1 MELQRRGEKLE
12 IRLGPWERLWS
23 FHVGETITVPLGQI
37 QAVGTTTPPADPWM
51 IRAPGTGLP
60 GILAA
65 GTFYSR
71 RGREFWYVTS
81 AESVLVLDVAD
92 FYYKRLVL
100 NVAAADTW
108 ARLLSAVGNHA

>member
-1 MELQRRGEKLE
+1 MEVRRRGETLE
-12 IRLGPWERLWS
+12 IRLGPWERLWAC
-23 FHVGETITVPLGQI
+23 HIGERIAVPIAQI
-37 QAVGTTTPPADPWM
+37 RAVATTLPPADPWM

-81 AESVLVLDVAD
+81 AESVLVLDMAD

-100 NVAAADTW
+100 NVPAAETW
-108 ARLLSAVGNHA
+108 ARLLAAAIPHT

>member
-1 MELQRRGEKLE
+1 MELQRRGGVLE

-23 FHVGETITVPLGQI
+23 FHVGETIAVPLAQI
-37 QAVGTTTPPADPWM
+37 QTVGTTLPPSDPWM

-71 RGREFWYVTS
+71 RGREFWYVT
-81 AESVLVLDVAD
+81 AESPVLVLDVAD

-100 NVAAADTW
+100 NVPTAETW
-108 ARLLSAVGNHA
+108 ARLLNPTPSP